1 MEQAEKT
8 ASEMIKEFEEK
19 IQYAQH
25 IITILQTKFNES
37 VGQNV
42 QLEAT
47 VTMLKAEKEKLIK
60 ELADGSKE
68 KSTKESVDGSN
79 NKTEKK

>member
-25 IITILQTKFNES
+25 IITILQTRLNES

-42 QLEAT
+42 QFEAT
-47 VTMLKAEKEKLIK
+47 ITMLKDEKEKLKQI
-60 ELADGSKE
+60 EDSSKE
-68 KSTKESVDGSN
+68 KLIKESVDGSN